1 MWRFIAVSW
10 RDLWRNRRRTLLLG
24 MVMMFCVW
32 MMVFT
37 DALTEAGMEKM
48 IRGLTEA
55 GLGHAQIQHDGYGED
70 PGLENRLGPDAIE
83 VAMRALEATPGAA
96 AWTPRVQTG
105 GLLSK
110 RMVGPEDPD
119 DLEAYREMTSEG
131 AAVLGV
137 DPKTERLVSI
147 FADSILPDD
156 PSARCRRGCHAA
168 LAEIWSTD
176 TDACLPLCVGTDRG
190 FEGPG
195 CLAAAG
201 RFCADRCPEDDEF
214 CDPGACEEILAGY
227 CEPARFLLD
236 AEPAPATPYRGEIVV
251 GAGLAEVLNVGVGDR
266 VALTTGGVRGRS
278 FASLY
283 LVVGLM
289 QTQSVEINR
298 TFTLTHRE
306 KLASGLGIPGAATAL
321 VIAVDDL
328 ARAEDYAAA
337 LDAAL
342 GGTDPMVALAWS
354 QIAPELEGFVAI
366 KRGGNKVMM
375 ALLVMIVGVI
385 LANVVTMSV
394 LERTREYGVRM
405 ALGETPGR
413 IGAGVLAEMLILVV
427 LAVIAGGAV
436 GTGLNLYLYE
446 VGMDM
451 GLGVI
456 EANGV
461 LIETVYHP
469 KANLAGFL
477 WAAGTVAFF
486 AVLGALYPVWRIRRL
501 QVVDAL
507 RFH

>member
-55 GLGHAQIQHDGYGED
+55 GLGHAQVQHAEYRED
-70 PGLENRLGPDAIE
+70 PGLENRLEPDVLEA
-83 VAMRALEATPGAA
+83 AMAALEQLPGAA
-96 AWTPRVQTG
+96 AWTPRVQSG

-110 RMVGPEDPD
+110 RLADPEDPD
-119 DLEAYREMTSEG
+119 DLEAYRQMTSEG
-131 AAVLGV
+131 AALLGV
-137 DPKTERLVSI
+137 DPKTERLVSV
-147 FADSILPDD
+147 FADSIVPDD
-156 PSARCRRGCHAA
+156 PASRCRRGCVAA
-168 LAEIWSTD
+168 LDEVWAPDPE
-176 TDACLPLCVGTDRG
+176 ACATLCAAADRG
-190 FEGPG
+190 FQGAD

-201 RFCADRCPEDDEF
+201 PLCADRCAEDDEF
-214 CDPGACEEILAGY
+214 CEPTACEETLAGY
-227 CEPARFLLD
+227 CSPARFLLD
-236 AEPAPATPYRGEIVV
+236 EDPAPGAPYLGEIIIGVS
-251 GAGLAEVLNVGVGDR
+251 LAEVLDVDVGDR
-266 VALTTGGVRGRS
+266 VALTTGGVQGRS

-283 LVVGLM
+283 RVVGLM

-328 ARAEDYAAA
+328 PRAEDYAAA

-342 GGTDPMVALAWS
+342 DGRDPIVALAWS
-354 QIAPELEGFVAI
+354 QLAPELAGFVAM

-413 IGAGVLAEMLILVV
+413 LGAGVLAEMLILVA
-427 LAVIAGGAV
+427 LAVLAGGAV
-436 GTGLNLYLYE
+436 GTGLNLYLYQ

-461 LIETVYHP
+461 LVETVYHP
-469 KANLAGFL
+469 KANLPGFL
-477 WAAGTVAFF
+477 WAAGTVAGF
-486 AVLGALYPVWRIRRL
+486 AILGALYPIWRIRRL